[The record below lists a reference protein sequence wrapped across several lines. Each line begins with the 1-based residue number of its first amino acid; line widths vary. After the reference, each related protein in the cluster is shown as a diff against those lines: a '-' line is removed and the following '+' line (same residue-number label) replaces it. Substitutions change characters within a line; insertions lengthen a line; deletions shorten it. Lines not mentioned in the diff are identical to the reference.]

1 VSRPGIAA
9 VLIGAVAAAALVVF
23 ALYNGGQPVVLRF
36 GILTW
41 RVEAVYAV
49 YAGVFAGLVTMFL
62 VGLPADLA
70 ARRERA
76 RLERRLRRA
85 GTTAAEE
92 GSAPGRRAA
101 G

>member
-1 VSRPGIAA
+1 MSRPVIVA
-9 VLIGAVAAAALVVF
+9 VLIGTAAAAALVVF

-41 RVEAVYAV
+41 RGEAVYAV

-85 GTTAAEE
+85 ATTAGEE
-92 GSAPGRRAA
+92 STAPGRRAA